1 MSDEQWLRDGL
12 VDAVPDPP
20 EAPGRAAAA
29 EDRARRTRRR
39 TATAAALLGT
49 AGVVAVVAV
58 AVSVLGPADPGTD
71 PAGPVASDT
80 PAPADIPD
88 CPPAP
93 EGASPD
99 PMDEIDPSAPDAVPP
114 GAQAVRL
121 CQGPGTE
128 IEVPDDPLLTDVQG
142 LADLVNDLPKTG
154 EPEMCTNELGP
165 GYRLVFSYPDGSTFV
180 VSSQQYGCRL
190 NVVGSTYRSDA
201 DAPWEGFKERLK
213 AQQEDAT

>member
-1 MSDEQWLRDGL
+1 MSDEKWLRDGL
-12 VDAVPDPP
+12 ADAVPDAP
-20 EAPGRAAAA
+20 EAPERAAAA
-29 EDRARRTRRR
+29 EARARRTRRR
-39 TATAAALLGT
+39 TATAAAVLGT
-49 AGVVAVVAV
+49 AGVVVVVAVVAT
-58 AVSVLGPADPGTD
+58 ALGTDDSATD
-71 PAGPVASDT
+71 PA
-80 PAPADIPD
+80 APASNGSVAPVDVPD

-128 IEVPDDPLLTDVQG
+128 IEVPDDPLLTDVQS
-142 LADLVNDLPKTG
+142 LADLVNDLPET
-154 EPEMCTNELGP
+154 EAPEMCTNELGP
-165 GYRLVFSYPDGSTFV
+165 GYRMVFSYADGSTFV

-201 DAPWEGFKERLK
+201 DAPWDGFMARLDDQQNTER
-213 AQQEDAT
+213 